1 MAKNKIVIANH
12 KMNMLSS
19 DINIYLKKIKEQ
31 INIENVIICP
41 SCIYIPYF
49 LKQNF
54 KVGIQNIFYKSKG
67 AYTGEISPRQA
78 KSMEV
83 DYAIVGH
90 SERRKYFLETNN
102 EINQKI
108 ELCLKNN
115 LKVILCIGENE

>member
-54 KVGIQNIFYKSKG
+54 KVGIQNIFYKSNFLLQDKSRFQT
-67 AYTGEISPRQA
+67 AYLPGICFCFTMI
-78 KSMEV
+78 
-83 DYAIVGH
+83 Y
-90 SERRKYFLETNN
+90 RR
-102 EINQKI
+102 
-108 ELCLKNN
+108 
-115 LKVILCIGENE
+115 